1 MADDDEIASNEIASN
16 EIASNEIASNEIA
29 DEIEEDEID
38 TDWVDEYNRI
48 ERNYNDFYN
57 VKVNTI
63 RVFFMYI
70 NNDNIVVNIK
80 KETVNLNVT
89 SILSREQ
96 LLSLIKE
103 NQNDGVKYR
112 LFSLLRYNIN
122 LEPDEIEMFTG
133 PSASTSTSTSKA
145 GTSPYESRFL
155 TNIEDINDI
164 HFNDTIGIFQDLNA
178 VYIFLK
184 EKKHNVNR
192 QITRK
197 IKSAI
202 KRRQTR
208 SK

>member
-1 MADDDEIASNEIASN
+1 MADDDEIAYEI
-16 EIASNEIASNEIA
+16 
-29 DEIEEDEID
+29 DTDEID

-57 VKVNTI
+57 EKVNTI

-70 NNDNIVVNIK
+70 NNDNIVINIK
-80 KETVNLNVT
+80 KETVDLNVT

-122 LEPDEIEMFTG
+122 LEPDEIEMFT
-133 PSASTSTSTSKA
+133 SASTSKAAQSTSEAAQRTSKA
-145 GTSPYESRFL
+145 GTGPYESRFL

-164 HFNDTIGIFQDLNA
+164 YFNDTIGIFQDLNA
-178 VYIFLK
+178 VYILFK

-197 IKSAI
+197 IKSAV

>member
-1 MADDDEIASNEIASN
+1 MADDDEIAYEI
-16 EIASNEIASNEIA
+16 
-29 DEIEEDEID
+29 DTDEID

-57 VKVNTI
+57 EKVNTI

-70 NNDNIVVNIK
+70 NNDNIVINIK
-80 KETVNLNVT
+80 KETVDLNVT

-122 LEPDEIEMFTG
+122 LEPDEIEMFAS
-133 PSASTSTSTSKA
+133 PSTSTSTSEAAQRTSKA
-145 GTSPYESRFL
+145 GTGPYESRFL

-178 VYIFLK
+178 VYILFK

-197 IKSAI
+197 IKSAV

>member
-1 MADDDEIASNEIASN
+1 MADEDEIAYEIDT
-16 EIASNEIASNEIA
+16 
-29 DEIEEDEID
+29 DEIDTDEID

-48 ERNYNDFYN
+48 ERNYNEFYN
-57 VKVNTI
+57 EKVNTI

-80 KETVNLNVT
+80 KETVDLNVT

-122 LEPDEIEMFTG
+122 LEPEEIEMFASASASEAGTG
-133 PSASTSTSTSKA
+133 PSASEAGPSKA
-145 GTSPYESRFL
+145 SASPYESRFL

-164 HFNDTIGIFQDLNA
+164 YFNDTIGIFQDLNA
-178 VYIFLK
+178 VYILFK

-197 IKSAI
+197 IKSAV